1 MLGDYEDI
9 RKIYG
14 VLERFTSFRRPG
26 TYLVETFPFLAN
38 WKLFNY
44 FSDWQAVGRE
54 IQRKDEEVY
63 SSFWNGLKK
72 QLQDG
77 TAPHSWG
84 KAFLLSDYESHG
96 IDELGAIYAAYAVL
110 MQRYS

>member
-1 MLGDYEDI
+1 
-9 RKIYG
+9 

-26 TYLVETFPFLAN
+26 TYLVEMFPSLAD

-44 FSDWQAVGRE
+44 LSNWKTVGAD

-63 SSFWNGLKK
+63 GGFWRSLKK
-72 QLQDG
+72 QMEAG

-84 KAFLLSDYESHG
+84 KAFVLSDYEANG
-96 IDELGAIYAAYAVL
+96 VDELGAIYAA
-110 MQRYS
+110 